1 MKKQEESSLVSD
13 LLKDLKSANIRYFI
27 IILVILTM
35 WFATGCYL
43 VYVLNDIE
51 VVTSETDT
59 IDIDNVETV
68 DDSNIQI
75 GDK

>member
-1 MKKQEESSLVSD
+1 MKKQEDSSLVSD

-43 VYVLNDIE
+43 VYVLNDTE
-51 VVTSETDT
+51 VVTTTET
-59 IDIDNVETV
+59 IDIEDVETV

-75 GDK
+75 GDN

>member
-1 MKKQEESSLVSD
+1 MKKQEDSSLVSD